1 VNRFV
6 GADLAPDLRSPDF
19 VETILVVEDDADL
32 QAALSEALEDEG
44 YQVRAAPN
52 GREALDDLLQ
62 QEKRP
67 SLILLDLMMPLM
79 SGWQFLNERIRYP
92 GLSSIPVLVLTA
104 STDAR
109 PRQAAAVLRKPI
121 QPVELFETVRKTL
134 SSGGGLGT
142 AGKSV

>member
-1 VNRFV
+1 LRFP
-6 GADLAPDLRSPDF
+6 AF
-19 VETILVVEDDADL
+19 VETILIVEDDVDL
-32 QAALSEALEDEG
+32 QAALAEALEEEG

-52 GREALDDLLQ
+52 GRQALDDLLQ
-62 QEKRP
+62 GEEPP

-79 SGWQFLNERIRYP
+79 SGWQFLDERIRYP
-92 GLSSIPVLVLTA
+92 GLSGIPVLVLTA

-134 SSGGGLGT
+134 FPNGGPGT
-142 AGKSV
+142 AGRSV